1 MALTLRQMGG
11 TARENVPGWHGGEG
25 KNVQTRPNVAV
36 VDGRQASHAG
46 SLSIRGRVPV
56 LLGMLTVWV
65 GHAWMPVGFGID
77 EIRVLMRQPPRVAAV
92 TVQPVR

>member
-11 TARENVPGWHGGEG
+11 TARENVPGWYGGVG
-25 KNVQTRPNVAV
+25 KNVQTRLDLAV
-36 VDGRQASHAG
+36 VDGQQASHAG
-46 SLSIRGRVPV
+46 SRSVRGRVPV
-56 LLGMLTVWV
+56 LLGMLTMWV
-65 GHAWMPVGFGID
+65 GHAWMVVGFGID